1 MLKFIF
7 TLFRR
12 KDIPLYEGD
21 VLMKHTKM
29 IPKYEA
35 EINKLAEE
43 HLMALFNLSAT
54 SFHDGAKVGQ
64 RNALFAMSIGLIAG
78 IIGLTIAGVEYL
90 EHKEQP

>member
-1 MLKFIF
+1 
-7 TLFRR
+7 
-12 KDIPLYEGD
+12 
-21 VLMKHTKM
+21 M

-43 HLMALFNLSAT
+43 HLTALLNLSAT
-54 SFHDGAKVGQ
+54 SFHDGVKVGQ

-78 IIGLTIAGVEYL
+78 VIGLTIAGVEYL